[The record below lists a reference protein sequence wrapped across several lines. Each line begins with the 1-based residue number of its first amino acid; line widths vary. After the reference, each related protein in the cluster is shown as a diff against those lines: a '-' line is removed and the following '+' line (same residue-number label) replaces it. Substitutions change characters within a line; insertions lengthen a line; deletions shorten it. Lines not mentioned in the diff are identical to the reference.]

1 MRESGMTIEKL
12 LESISDLPTLPASTL
27 RVIKE
32 TDNSTSS
39 AASVALILGQDQ
51 ALGVKVLRLA
61 NSAYYGL
68 SRKVST
74 LGEAVVIL
82 GMRTV
87 RNLALVASSY
97 PWMSKPIKGYELG
110 PRALWCHSFGVSTG
124 AQLIAKQAKLGAPEE
139 AFTAGLMCDI
149 GKVAMSVQI
158 DSALP
163 MIVNAAQ
170 QFCLPFDLAER
181 ELFGFDH
188 AEVGEHMAIQ
198 WNFPKVISDAIRY
211 HHAPRKCEGPNHLVD
226 CVHIG
231 DYLTSS
237 MGFGIGGDG
246 LQYIFDDTA
255 LERLGIKADDLD
267 QVINDFVISY
277 EEYERSFQELQSA

>member
-1 MRESGMTIEKL
+1 
-12 LESISDLPTLPASTL
+12 
-27 RVIKE
+27 
-32 TDNSTSS
+32 
-39 AASVALILGQDQ
+39 
-51 ALGVKVLRLA
+51 
-61 NSAYYGL
+61 
-68 SRKVST
+68 
-74 LGEAVVIL
+74 
-82 GMRTV
+82 
-87 RNLALVASSY
+87 
-97 PWMSKPIKGYELG
+97 
-110 PRALWCHSFGVSTG
+110 
-124 AQLIAKQAKLGAPEE
+124 
-139 AFTAGLMCDI
+139 
-149 GKVAMSVQI
+149 
-158 DSALP
+158 
-163 MIVNAAQ
+163 
-170 QFCLPFDLAER
+170 
-181 ELFGFDH
+181 
-188 AEVGEHMAIQ
+188 MAIQ